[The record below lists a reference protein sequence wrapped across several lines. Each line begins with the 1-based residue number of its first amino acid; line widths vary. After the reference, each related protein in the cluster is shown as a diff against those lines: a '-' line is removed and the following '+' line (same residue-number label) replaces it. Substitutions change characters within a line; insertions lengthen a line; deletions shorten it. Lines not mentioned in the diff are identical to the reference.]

1 MQFPSLFPL
10 FIISRLNLFIPSLI
24 HILNGIILSK
34 DLTYYASF
42 FFQKKKKTI
51 INPCKLVWV
60 PLFLV
65 SSSMLNSLLMSLN
78 PETIYLD
85 FVKSKI

>member
-42 FFQKKKKTI
+42 FFQKKKKQLSTHA
-51 INPCKLVWV
+51 NLSGSLFSLSHHPC
-60 PLFLV
+60 
-65 SSSMLNSLLMSLN
+65 
-78 PETIYLD
+78 
-85 FVKSKI
+85 